1 MTNDNQIFNDLPK
14 ELIIDKRKFK
24 LFCGSVFDNETYD
37 VGHLVTIFDINNDLF
52 VVNAIGKQCEFLPPF
67 YPNILL
73 CSDTRGPSRA
83 SPPQTG

>member
-1 MTNDNQIFNDLPK
+1 
-14 ELIIDKRKFK
+14 LIIDKRKFK

-67 YPNILL
+67 YPNILNQRRITSIMKHHKNIIGTAFYYL
-73 CSDTRGPSRA
+73 T
-83 SPPQTG
+83 T